1 MSRYENEKLVLKL
14 YIRLLLYVNYSY
26 SKNRNRGPYE
36 EFLLNTFKEISLR
49 NKLLHD
55 GDKNTINGPFAL
67 DDVFVDIIDKKHK
80 MASGKS
86 DTRPTREDT
95 VSRGTGPHD
104 DRPDDR
110 RGDGRGYRRGDGP
123 GDGPD
128 KRQYHS
134 PVNTEHEEIIS
145 VIRTMPNDAL
155 ISEVFIGHY
164 KLDDL
169 KQIIVEADF
178 TKLCEEMLNEYRDY
192 RLTYGNDP
200 SEKIEKIVDEIRKY
214 IPKKQTPIPILKRP
228 PPKAVVP
235 PEDGDPQVAVVPPET
250 VDPPETVAPQVVQQV
265 AQPEAPPEAPP
276 VDPQVAPQ
284 VAPQVDTPEAP
295 AEAVVQQ
302 VAPPEASPKAVAL
315 RTNGPM
321 TRLQTRL
328 QNEQGPPLVTPL
340 VAPPVTP
347 QVASSSDGSSI
358 SEETQSTTTEQERSI
373 NITNLRNIFGD
384 NLLRSIKNVEKWYTT
399 HKIEYVI
406 NILKAFINSLISIKD
421 ESHSDIRKYL
431 DIAIRNIPKK
441 LENDIVLKKL
451 VENLLLARANR
462 SKIASIKANIY
473 QHYGNNVESLTEL
486 IKNLEQILK
495 DMELIEKELEESKKS
510 KKLKKSSWSLWSRN
524 NTLKKKQI
532 TQ

>member
-86 DTRPTREDT
+86 DTRPTQEDT

-104 DRPDDR
+104 DGPDDRPDDR
-110 RGDGRGYRRGDGP
+110 PGDGRGDGRGYRRGYRR
-123 GDGPD
+123 GDGRD

-235 PEDGDPQVAVVPPET
+235 PEDGDPQVAVVPPED

-295 AEAVVQQ
+295 AEAVVQR
-302 VAPPEASPKAVAL
+302 VAPQEASPKAVAL

-328 QNEQGPPLVTPL
+328 QNEQGPP
-340 VAPPVTP
+340 PVTP
-347 QVASSSDGSSI
+347 PVASSSDGSSI
-358 SEETQSTTTEQERSI
+358 PEETQSTTTKEERSI

-384 NLLRSIKNVEKWYTT
+384 NLLRSINNVEKWYTT
-399 HKIEYVI
+399 HKDQHVI
-406 NILKAFINSLISIKD
+406 NIFKAFINSLISIKD
-421 ESHSDIRKYL
+421 GFYPDIRKYL

-441 LENDIVLKKL
+441 LEGKDVIAKAL

-462 SKIASIKANIY
+462 SKIASIKENIHR
-473 QHYGNNVESLTEL
+473 HYNNNDKPLTEL

-495 DMELIEKELEESKKS
+495 DMVLIEKELEESKK
-510 KKLKKSSWSLWSRN
+510 LKKSSWPSWPRN
-524 NTLKKKQI
+524 STLKRSK
-532 TQ
+532 